1 MHRSGPAWAWVAVLA
16 AASWVAAAA
25 DPPSHVLVGELVR
38 VSLPRSSVG
47 VKLAGPPAREV
58 EVRVGPGTSMSS
70 RGRPLQLADLRT
82 GERIMVAC
90 TDDAGGVHRAQ
101 RIKLGGAKPR

>member
-1 MHRSGPAWAWVAVLA
+1 MGWVMTAAVMA
-16 AASWVAAAA
+16 AAPRAVAADGA
-25 DPPSHVLVGELVR
+25 SHLVVGELVR

-47 VKLAGPPAREV
+47 VKLVGPPAREI
-58 EVRVGPGTSMSS
+58 EVRVGPGTVISS
-70 RGRPLQLADLRT
+70 RGRPLRLTDLRT

-101 RIKLGGAKPR
+101 RIKLGGKR

>member
-1 MHRSGPAWAWVAVLA
+1 MGW
-16 AASWVAAAA
+16 AAAA
-25 DPPSHVLVGELVR
+25 VMATAPSVGAADAAPHVHAGELVR

-47 VKLAGPPAREV
+47 VKLVGPPAREI
-58 EVRVGPGTSMSS
+58 EVRVGPGTVLSS
-70 RGRPLQLADLRT
+70 RGRPLRLPDLRT

-101 RIKLGGAKPR
+101 RIKLGGKPRPPE

>member
-1 MHRSGPAWAWVAVLA
+1 MGWAVVAAVMA
-16 AASWVAAAA
+16 AAPCATAA
-25 DPPSHVLVGELVR
+25 DVASHVLVGELVR

-47 VKLAGPPAREV
+47 VKLVGPPAREI
-58 EVRVGPGTSMSS
+58 EVRVGPGTVMSS
-70 RGRPLQLADLRT
+70 RGRPLRLADLRT

-101 RIKLGGAKPR
+101 RIKLGGKPR

>member
-1 MHRSGPAWAWVAVLA
+1 MGWAVVVAMVAPAPLVRAV
-16 AASWVAAAA
+16 
-25 DPPSHVLVGELVR
+25 DPASHVLVGELVR

-47 VKLAGPPAREV
+47 VKVAGPPAREV
-58 EVRVGPGTSMSS
+58 EVRVGSGTVMSS
-70 RGRPLQLADLRT
+70 RGQPLRLADLRT

-101 RIKLGGAKPR
+101 RIKLGGKPR

>member
-1 MHRSGPAWAWVAVLA
+1 MGWA
-16 AASWVAAAA
+16 VAAAVMA
-25 DPPSHVLVGELVR
+25 AAPCAAAPDAASHVLVGELVR

-47 VKLAGPPAREV
+47 VKLLGPPAREI
-58 EVRVGPGTSMSS
+58 EVRVGPGTVLSS
-70 RGRPLQLADLRT
+70 RGRPLRLADLRT

-101 RIKLGGAKPR
+101 RIKLGGKPR

>member
-1 MHRSGPAWAWVAVLA
+1 MVAAVMA
-16 AASWVAAAA
+16 AAPCVVAPEPA
-25 DPPSHVLVGELVR
+25 SHVLVGELVR

-47 VKLAGPPAREV
+47 VKLVGPPAREI
-58 EVRVGPGTSMSS
+58 EVRVGPDAVLSS
-70 RGRPLQLADLRT
+70 RGRPLRLADLRT

-101 RIKLGGAKPR
+101 RIKLGGKPR